1 MAAADVVCLPSWNE
15 GMPNV
20 IREAHAC
27 GRPVVAT
34 RVGGIPEAVH
44 SAALGILVPPRQ
56 PEALA
61 EALAQQLERPP
72 VDPEALARLG
82 SIPTWEQ
89 SAKNVYD
96 VLDRAIRD
104 R

>member
-15 GMPNV
+15 GLPNV
-20 IREAHAC
+20 IREAHTC

-44 SAALGILVPPRQ
+44 SPELGILVPPRQ

-61 EALAQQLERPP
+61 EAVARQLERPP
-72 VDPEALARLG
+72 VDPDALARLA
-82 SIPTWEQ
+82 SVPTWEE
-89 SAKNVYD
+89 SAKALLD
-96 VLDRAIRD
+96 VMDRVIRE